1 MSEMNQHSQQTANT
15 IRAARRHGVSGAAA
29 AHGLAV
35 DEDRDRLTRMIP
47 MTPDQEAAACLKD
60 WESAREAHRITG
72 RLENEAWDRL
82 QNAWKRR
89 DAAREH
95 AQERLSA

>member
-1 MSEMNQHSQQTANT
+1 
-15 IRAARRHGVSGAAA
+15 
-29 AHGLAV
+29 
-35 DEDRDRLTRMIP
+35 